1 MLFTKVDISLIV
13 EQSDGKE
20 TIEDSH
26 KFIDKIALAGTPV
39 YDSAVTSTTVS
50 GVKNANQIRREFRKK

>member
-13 EQSDGKE
+13 EQSDGKN
-20 TIEDSH
+20 TVEDSH

-39 YDSAVTSTTVS
+39 YDSAVTATTVS
-50 GVKNANQIRREFRKK
+50 GVKNAAQIRREFRER